1 MSNFNKV
8 ILLGNVTRDFET
20 RHTQGG
26 MMIAKFGMAV
36 NRNWTQ
42 NGERKESTCFV
53 DLTVFG
59 KTAELMAQH
68 LRKGSPVFVEGRLE
82 LQQWEDKEGNK
93 RSKHEV
99 VVENFQFVGG
109 RGDGEDAAPAQTS
122 RRAPA
127 RRSQPDMD
135 DVPF

>member
-36 NRNWTQ
+36 NRTWSQ

-82 LQQWEDKEGNK
+82 LQQWEDKQTGAA
-93 RSKHEV
+93 RSKLEV
-99 VVENFQFVGG
+99 IVENFQFVGG
-109 RGDGEDAAPAQTS
+109 KEDREDSAPAARQS
-122 RRAPA
+122 RRPA
-127 RRSQPDMD
+127 RQQEDHGD
-135 DVPF
+135 IPF